1 MLAGHTSLYQN
12 DKVYQMQWVMRMS
25 NRLGNY
31 VNKINSL
38 PKSVRP
44 WLLTKLFCSQVKY
57 ANTTGI
63 KITHI
68 SNQLVT
74 IDLPNK
80 KKVQNHIG
88 GVHAVAAALLAESAS
103 GIVFG
108 INVPDSQIPLI
119 KTMTF
124 NYTRRMQGALTAT
137 ATLSNE
143 QLAVL
148 QQSDKGEMMIDVVIT
163 DESNEQPIECSMLW
177 AWVPKRLKN

>member
-1 MLAGHTSLYQN
+1 
-12 DKVYQMQWVMRMS
+12 MS
-25 NRLGNY
+25 NRLGGY
-31 VNKINSL
+31 VNKINRL
-38 PKSVRP
+38 PASVRP

-68 SNQLVT
+68 DNQLVK
-74 IDLPNK
+74 IDLPNR

-108 INVPDSQIPLI
+108 INVPDSQLPLI

-124 NYTRRMQGALTAT
+124 DYTRRMQGALQAT
-137 ATLSNE
+137 ATLSDS
-143 QLAVL
+143 QLAEMK
-148 QQSDKGEMMIDVVIT
+148 QQDKGEMYIDVVIT
-163 DESNEQPIECSMLW
+163 DESNEQPITCKMLW
-177 AWVPKRLKN
+177 AWVPKKR